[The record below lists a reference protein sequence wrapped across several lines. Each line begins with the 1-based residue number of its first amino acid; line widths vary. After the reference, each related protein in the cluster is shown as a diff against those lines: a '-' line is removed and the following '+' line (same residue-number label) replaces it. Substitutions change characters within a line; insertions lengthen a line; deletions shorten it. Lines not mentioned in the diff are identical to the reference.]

1 MPCSLCHQIGHN
13 KKTCPGTVP
22 TIVEAPKAPEPPPV
36 VCAICSEE
44 KDLYKKGRCLEC
56 HKARKAAKK
65 AKKAENVIVTPGE
78 EEETKSVDSAGS
90 DNKQPWSEVVK
101 KGRSFPAP
109 SAPKPNTN
117 TRGNIILHMFKNL
130 ITKMNT
136 LEFYALREMYYYHP
150 ERFSVFDMPH
160 VSNEDTFHHYTIDAF
175 VPFVGY
181 WQPDQRTKFDRK
193 ASFHLNFIVKDGKK
207 EFISFTA
214 CRYSPTEGRTV
225 IIELAT
231 FFSRGWSDSDSG

>member
-1 MPCSLCHQIGHN
+1 MPCSLCHEIGHN

-22 TIVEAPKAPEPPPV
+22 KAPEAPKAPEPPPV
-36 VCAICSEE
+36 VCAVCSEE

-56 HKARKAAKK
+56 HKARKAAKN
-65 AKKAENVIVTPGE
+65 AKKAENTIHHPDE
-78 EEETKSVDSAGS
+78 KEETKSGESARS
-90 DNKQPWSEVVK
+90 DHKSRWSEVVK
-101 KGRSFPAP
+101 KGRCFPAL
-109 SAPKPNTN
+109 SAKPDTN

-136 LEFYALREMYYYHP
+136 LEFFALREMYYHHP

-160 VSNEDTFHHYTIDAF
+160 ISNEDTFYHYTIEAF

-193 ASFHLNFIVKDGKK
+193 ASFHLNFTVKDGKNQ
-207 EFISFTA
+207 FVNFTA

-231 FFSRGWSDSDSG
+231 FFPRVWSDSDSG